1 MKVLMMNYE
10 LPPLGGGGGTTTKFL
25 AKHLVRSGVQV
36 RILTTAFP
44 GLPSAEVIDGY
55 EVIRFK
61 TRRKKIHQSDK
72 WEMLLFMIQG
82 FPQAYRMVQSWR
94 PDLLHIFFG
103 YPTGPIGWMVRKR
116 FGLPYVLSLL
126 GADVPGIADQEVG
139 LQHILLK
146 PVTRILWKNAGF
158 VVANSQGLKEIAEA
172 NVPDCAVE
180 VVDNGI
186 DLEMFHPIDRQ
197 QKRSSDLRLLFVAR
211 FAINKRLDLLLQ
223 ACKELL
229 DEDVSNWSLRII
241 GDGPLRP
248 TYEAF
253 LEKEARLQQQ
263 VFLQGWVKID
273 QLIDYYHSADVFVL
287 TSDYEGMS
295 SVVLQAMAC
304 GLPIIS
310 TRVQGSEGMIIDG
323 ENGFS
328 IPYRDVPALKAAI
341 KQFIYHPDWLEPFGK
356 QSIKLVERYDWKYAA
371 ARYLGYYQRTL
382 QAFAKARR

>member
-1 MKVLMMNYE
+1 MKILMMNYE

-25 AKHLVRSGVQV
+25 AKYLARSGVQV
-36 RILTTAFP
+36 RILTTGFQ
-44 GLPSAEVIDGY
+44 GLPSHEVVDGY

-61 TRRKKIHQSDK
+61 TRRNKVYQSDK
-72 WEMLLFMIQG
+72 WEMLLFMING
-82 FPQAYRMVQSWR
+82 LPNAYRMVQSWR
-94 PDLLHIFFG
+94 PDLFHIFFG
-103 YPTGPIGWMVRKR
+103 YPTGPIGWMIRKR
-116 FGLPYVLSLL
+116 FNLPYVLSLL

-146 PVTRILWKNAGF
+146 PVTRIIWRNAGF
-158 VVANSQGLKEIAEA
+158 VVANSQGLKEVAEA
-172 NVPDCAVE
+172 NIPDCAVE

-186 DLEMFHPIDRQ
+186 DLETFYPCDR
-197 QKRSSDLRLLFVAR
+197 QKRSPDLRLLFVAR

-223 ACKELL
+223 AGKELL
-229 DEDVSNWSLRII
+229 DEGESNWSLMII

-253 LEKEARLQQQ
+253 LEKDQHLRQRIHL
-263 VFLQGWVKID
+263 LGWVKMD
-273 QLIDYYHSADVFVL
+273 QLRDHYHSSDVFVL

-304 GLPIIS
+304 GMPIIS
-310 TRVQGSEGMIIDG
+310 TRVQGSDGMIIDG
-323 ENGFS
+323 VNGFF

-341 KQFIYHPDWLEPFGK
+341 KQFIHHPELLDPFGK
-356 QSIKLVERYDWKYAA
+356 QSVRLVERYDWKYAA
-371 ARYLGYYQRTL
+371 DRYLAYYQRTL